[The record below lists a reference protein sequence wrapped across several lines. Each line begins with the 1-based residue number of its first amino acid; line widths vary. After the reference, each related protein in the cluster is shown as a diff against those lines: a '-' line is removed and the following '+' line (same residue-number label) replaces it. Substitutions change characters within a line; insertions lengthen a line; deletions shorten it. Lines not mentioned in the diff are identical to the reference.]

1 MSELDKNPQTPEQDN
16 ADDQP
21 QGLPKGRIFLWVG
34 AGLVGLY
41 FIGQGVWG
49 LMFGEADADP
59 AGLATTSVSAFQLG

>member
-1 MSELDKNPQTPEQDN
+1 MSEVEKNPQTPEQDS

-41 FIGQGVWG
+41 FVGQGVWG
-49 LMFGEADADP
+49 LIFGEEEAQP
-59 AGLATTSVSAFQLG
+59 SGLAATSVSAFQLG